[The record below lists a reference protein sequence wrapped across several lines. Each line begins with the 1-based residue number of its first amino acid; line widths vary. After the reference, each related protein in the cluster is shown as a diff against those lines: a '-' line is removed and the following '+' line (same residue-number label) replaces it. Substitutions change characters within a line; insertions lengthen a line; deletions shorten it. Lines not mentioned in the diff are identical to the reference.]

1 MSGTSYADDGDPN
14 QLNASRGVT
23 SRTLTLLARCSNWAR
38 YSATTN
44 PANATYFNNLIAET
58 GGWDQGWRQTM
69 TWCPCPK
76 WPCLCNACECSVD
89 GCDAQRERDSTNETL
104 GLLWGM
110 FALLLIVTLSMAV
123 WMRLKRVN
131 LTPSMETEAVK
142 RQPATVVKNWDPPEG
157 TCVVQSPGS
166 VVAIA
171 LREENVLDEKMDD
184 ASDAEVEI
192 ERTDDSI
199 DVEAGQA

>member
-1 MSGTSYADDGDPN
+1 MSGTVYADDGDPN

-23 SRTLTLLARCSNWAR
+23 SRSMTLLERCSNWAR

-44 PANATYFNNLIAET
+44 PANATYFNNLISET

-89 GCDAQRERDSTNETL
+89 GCDARHERDSTNDTL

-123 WMRLKRVN
+123 WMRLRRVN
-131 LTPSMETEAVK
+131 LTPSTETETVK
-142 RQPATVVKNWDPPEG
+142 RQPAPVVKDWDPPEG
-157 TCVVQSPGS
+157 MCVVQSPGS

-171 LREENVLDEKMDD
+171 LREENVVDD

>member
-1 MSGTSYADDGDPN
+1 
-14 QLNASRGVT
+14 
-23 SRTLTLLARCSNWAR
+23 
-38 YSATTN
+38 
-44 PANATYFNNLIAET
+44 
-58 GGWDQGWRQTM
+58 M

-89 GCDAQRERDSTNETL
+89 GCDERRERDSTSETL

-123 WMRLKRVN
+123 WMRLKRVD
-131 LTPSMETEAVK
+131 LTPSTETETVK
-142 RQPATVVKNWDPPEG
+142 RQPVAVVKDWDPPEG

-171 LREENVLDEKMDD
+171 LREENVMDETTDD
-184 ASDAEVEI
+184 ASYAEVEI
-192 ERTDDSI
+192 ACTDDSF
-199 DVEAGQA
+199 DVEAG

>member
-1 MSGTSYADDGDPN
+1 
-14 QLNASRGVT
+14 
-23 SRTLTLLARCSNWAR
+23 
-38 YSATTN
+38 
-44 PANATYFNNLIAET
+44 
-58 GGWDQGWRQTM
+58 M

-89 GCDAQRERDSTNETL
+89 GCDARLERDSTNETL

-110 FALLLIVTLSMAV
+110 FALLLIITLSMAV
-123 WMRLKRVN
+123 WMRLKRVD
-131 LTPSMETEAVK
+131 LTPSTVT
-142 RQPATVVKNWDPPEG
+142 ATVKQQPDAVVKHWDPPEG

-171 LREENVLDEKMDD
+171 LREENVMDETTDD
-184 ASDAEVEI
+184 ASYAEVEV